1 MSDTSKP
8 TTGTLKERISED
20 IKTAMKARDKVRLET
35 IRSIKK
41 VIIEKETEVR
51 PKGQDE
57 LTPEQELE
65 LLAQQAKQRRDSIEQ
80 YRQGGRDDL
89 ADKEAQELA
98 IIETYLPAQLSFEE
112 IEAVIDKI
120 IASVGASSPKDM
132 GKVMGPAMKELKGKA
147 DGKQVQEIVKAKLA

>member
-35 IRSIKK
+35 VRSIKK

-89 ADKEAQELA
+89 ADTEAQELA
-98 IIETYLPAQLSFEE
+98 IIETYLPAQLSTEE
-112 IEAVIDKI
+112 IEAIIDKI

-132 GKVMGPAMKELKGKA
+132 GQVMGPAMKELKGKA

>member
-35 IRSIKK
+35 VRSIKK

-80 YRQGGRDDL
+80 YRLGGRDDL
-89 ADKEAQELA
+89 ADTEAQELA
-98 IIETYLPAQLSFEE
+98 IIETYLPAQLSTEE
-112 IEAVIDKI
+112 IEAIIDKI

-132 GKVMGPAMKELKGKA
+132 GQVMGPAMKELKGKA